1 MREIYKGEIKDFPKE
16 IVDRMLILQE
26 EQSGKK
32 DLSVFEDV
40 ASASKS
46 GGGFT
51 WAITEEGDKFW
62 TEVIAMK
69 KFDVFFDKYPK
80 RISFEKETACG
91 YCATIVASVGNY
103 NIVEVEDTDGN
114 TELHVYNEMLYHA
127 NGNQDLDIIGDWLE
141 KPSEIDLYKWFRGLG
156 YDSLMIMYHRAEIPF
171 KGIEEYKRN
180 IKKVEDWWENT
191 LTYREKVELFH
202 KYREDEN
209 FI

>member
-1 MREIYKGEIKDFPKE
+1 MKEVYRGEIKDFPKE
-16 IVDRMLILQE
+16 IVDRMLDLQE

-32 DLSVFEDV
+32 DITVFEGL
-40 ASASKS
+40 ASESKD

-51 WAITEEGDKFW
+51 WAMAEEGADFW

-69 KFDVFFDKYPK
+69 KFDVFYAKYPK
-80 RISFEKETACG
+80 RISYEKETACG
-91 YCATIVASVGNY
+91 YLATILVTVDNY
-103 NIVEVEDTDGN
+103 SIVEVEDTDGN

-156 YDSLMIMYHRAEIPF
+156 YDSLMIMFHRAEIPF
-171 KGIEEYKRN
+171 KGIEEYKHN
-180 IKKVEDWWENT
+180 IKKVEDWWENN
-191 LTYREKVELFH
+191 LTYGEKVELFH